1 MKKIISLAFII
12 MIAIFSCKKED
23 TKPVTKS
30 DFLTSGTWAV
40 TDVVSDDDGDGTYE
54 THDFPD
60 FEACYRDNIYTF
72 HSDGKWEMNEGAS
85 KCDPGDPQSDTAL
98 WQLIN
103 NEKDIILGVDTYSI
117 VELSETTLRVKL
129 MYDDIRSSQVTFT
142 KR

>member
-1 MKKIISLAFII
+1 MKKIISIAFL
-12 MIAIFSCKKED
+12 MIALSACKKED
-23 TKPVTKS
+23 VKPVTKT
-30 DFLTSGTWAV
+30 DFLTSGTWIV
-40 TDVVSDDDGDGTYE
+40 TDVVSDEDGDGTYE

-60 FEACYRDNIYTF
+60 FVPCYTDNIYTF

-85 KCDPGDPQSDTAL
+85 KCDPNDPQSNTAL

-117 VELSETTLRVKL
+117 VELSNTRLEVKL
-129 MYDDIRSSQVTFT
+129 MYENNLSAKVTFS

>member
-1 MKKIISLAFII
+1 MKKIISLAFIT
-12 MIAIFSCKKED
+12 MIALSACKKED

-30 DFLTSGTWAV
+30 NFLTSGTWIV

-60 FEACYRDNIYTF
+60 FDPCYADNIYTF

-85 KCDPGDPQSDTAL
+85 KCDPGDPQSDIAL

-103 NEKDIILGVDTYSI
+103 NEKDIILGTDTYSI
-117 VELSETTLRVKL
+117 VELSSTILKVKL
-129 MYDDIRSSQVTFT
+129 TYADNSSSQVTFT